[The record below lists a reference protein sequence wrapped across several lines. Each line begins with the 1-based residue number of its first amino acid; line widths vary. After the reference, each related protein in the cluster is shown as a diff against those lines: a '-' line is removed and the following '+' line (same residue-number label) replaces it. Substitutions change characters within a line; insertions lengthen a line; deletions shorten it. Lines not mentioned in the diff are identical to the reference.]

1 MRHGGLVVALLWI
14 AGALMAQEAASG
26 HEGTEEA
33 VAKAVDKARQAAS
46 AFTQELL
53 ATLLS
58 EMRAGGPLRALTVC
72 SVKAQE
78 LARAYSQDGVT
89 VRRVTLKPRNPAN
102 RPDEVEE
109 SQLVLLVHRW
119 EKGKNATET
128 ADWIQ
133 EGNRLMVRYMRPITV
148 GDLCLTCHGP
158 VEKLDPQ
165 VRAFLAEH
173 YPEDKAVGY
182 KVGDFRGAV
191 SVTVVEDLGGSKP

>member
-1 MRHGGLVVALLWI
+1 MKKGWLVVGLLLV
-14 AGALMAQEAASG
+14 AFPLKAQEAAEAPG
-26 HEGTEEA
+26 DAEDA
-33 VAKAVDKARQAAS
+33 VAKAVERARQAAS

-58 EMRAGGPLRALTVC
+58 EIKAGGPVRALTVC

-102 RPDEVEE
+102 RPDEYEE
-109 SQLVLLVHRW
+109 SQLVLLAHRW

-133 EGNRLMVRYMRPITV
+133 EGSRLMVRYMRPITV

-173 YPEDKAVGY
+173 YPEDEAVGY

-191 SVTVVEDLGGSKP
+191 SVTVVEELGGSKP